1 MKPWLRR
8 IGKASIVVIVL
19 LLLLPLVLFTA
30 LQNDQ
35 VRALAVDRALTEVNA
50 ELPGTIEVGAV
61 EGWLLGNAT
70 IRHVRITD
78 ARGNLAAHLDEATVD
93 FRLLPL
99 VTRSIV
105 VDDIQ
110 AREAT
115 AVVRTYDDDVLN
127 WDLVAEPD
135 PEPTV
140 DPFDWP
146 VYIDNVDLSA
156 SAIAYL
162 DETAELEEVPQALL
176 DWRQQRIADLDDATG
191 ADELRA
197 DWGSGFTPDILQP
210 FAEPRGPVA
219 FWMTQLEADADMS
232 MGGHD
237 LQVSV
242 GELAGR
248 LHSDILPDGLDT
260 SLSDIDVAIGVSTLN
275 VWLHDLYV
283 DGWLEGRDLRV
294 RMTQPTLDDRVA
306 AWEAGDP
313 IEEPFEY
320 LVIDPGVQSVAEAP
334 LQWAV
339 PDVDITAP
347 LHLSG
352 QLALDPQTLAV
363 DAQIDAHNGS
373 APIEIGGFLSDYD
386 ADAPGYDLA
395 IRSDEFV
402 LHEWLPDPEMMPVET
417 AFQVHFEGVG
427 FEPETMA
434 ADVRLRFDDT
444 IIDDQYEADLL
455 FAAIGIEDG
464 VIDGYNL
471 GALTPYLDLLASF
484 RFDPEGQ
491 AVARVKTTADADSD
505 RRAAGFSDR
514 RPQRAELDLDFDAR
528 FDPDFDDVEDLA
540 DHIDAIALSANWE
553 FAELDVDPL
562 QIDSSAGDTT
572 VSVERTSQQL
582 PHYRADYELDAL
594 IRNFQLGD
602 YDLEHL
608 ELADNGQAQLRADRH
623 EPLEVVERFH
633 NDARLQLRA
642 LQSPALSIDSAN
654 ITAAV
659 GRTTGDGHR
668 SNIELGIDVGHL
680 HSDELTAHRL
690 ETAIDGDLGFGD
702 GDIAIDDIHARGTAG
717 VNTLTSDDVAIGGL
731 ESDFDIDLSLTAGA
745 MPIERIET
753 TLDAQ
758 LQDLVADDVA
768 IALAD
773 TEFDGAIDI
782 VDAEFPVA
790 EIAGDL
796 RADIGDLAAD
806 AWSVATV
813 GTDFSGRLDFADS
826 ASITSPAPAELNVDA
841 TGIDGP
847 DLAADSI
854 DAGFDGQLQ
863 MADTDIVLHAL
874 DGNFEAD
881 VAALDAPD
889 AGFETAGIG
898 FDGRLQMN
906 DGEFPLDEL
915 NAAITASVQELSTP
929 DVAIDR
935 VSADFDS
942 DVEFGPGP
950 EPTDVVRHFDVD
962 GTASASELRPTA
974 VDAFADSI
982 DMSIDLGGPF
992 DDPGGD
998 VDIEARDLHFDG
1010 EDIER
1015 VAASL
1020 AIVEQLRRGEL
1031 GVEVQR
1037 RDNEEIR
1044 AGTHFA
1050 FDPGYRAVTLFDLL
1064 LSTDRTEWTSNDDGQ
1079 LRWTEERIEAD
1090 DFRFAS
1096 PHQSM
1101 YADGHFRPDVDQDI
1115 DAAFDLD
1122 FERLIYDLYLDR
1134 FIADIPDLAGRLD
1147 ADIEL
1152 GGTAS
1157 TPTVDLQSSL
1167 DDFHL
1172 DDIGPFDAAAVAAYG
1187 DERLQLH
1194 RLRAHAF
1201 GEEILNAVASLPM
1214 AFAMDGHY
1222 EFFIHRHSDIEL
1234 TFEPQ
1239 QLRRFHQALPVLND
1253 YGVDGLV
1260 SIDFDGSGTIAEP
1273 FLDLDA
1279 ELQDFQMQ
1287 GEIGDD
1293 FIDLRQL
1300 DVLTQLDYQP
1310 ADAGGRGLDFSTD
1323 VVWQDEQAVEI
1334 DASTPFPFEEWLV
1347 AAAEGRDD
1355 PLVWRDEFLDIPFNF
1370 TARAPDFDLQRLPVE
1385 QLRDDNLTG
1394 FADIDVAMTG
1404 TVEHPNGHLAL
1415 ELREA
1420 GWSHFRDFD
1429 FDFDVHVDE
1438 QRAQFDRIHL
1448 NWGDDDIFTASG
1460 LIPLPIS
1467 TILAGQ
1473 PVRDLPIDFQ
1483 ADVHDT
1489 RLSRLSAID
1498 YGFARVDGH
1507 FGASLSLDG
1516 TLRSPEFSADAGI
1529 YDTRLGDRSTG
1540 SLHLEVD
1547 GHDDEIAVDGFLS
1560 REDEPF
1566 LQFDGFAPVYLD
1578 LIELADGADWQADGP
1593 LHFHLD
1599 SERIDLEDVV
1609 PAHLLSNFVVDPEG
1623 LMALDADIDGTWQQV
1638 AATGSFELQDGA
1650 LTLPEV
1656 GRGFENINASLDL
1669 DDDQLHVN
1677 GIELHDGPSY
1687 LELDGVV
1694 EHDQF
1699 IPGELDLSM
1708 DAEQFNLVGFG
1719 VDFPIFLSAEAT
1731 AAGEVLGDPGELDIH
1746 VSGLDVVLT
1755 DEWDRALH
1763 DTDLD
1768 PDIVILDRDRP
1779 TPAAEITDEE
1789 PDEFDG
1795 LNLRTN
1801 IVIDRDAWARHPAG
1815 DINFQADLAAD
1826 ITGDIVAITG
1836 NVDALRG
1843 RLEFLGRRFDVQESE
1858 VIFTGSVPPNP
1869 RLQIEAHHP
1878 LDRAITQALGPP
1890 TTGSEPRV
1898 IFNISGTAEEPRL
1911 ELRSDPAMNDTEILF
1926 VLMTGR
1932 PPDRTDVGREE
1943 GVANQALA
1951 AVSGVFFGLLQDEL
1965 AGNVPVDVLRVEPGV
1980 AGARGGRLE
1989 VGSYLT
1995 NDLFFAYRRQ
2005 FGADE
2010 DVAGNIF
2017 RLEYHFMPRWMVELL
2032 YTDRNE
2038 GELNLFWDVF

>member
-8 IGKASIVVIVL
+8 IGKASIIAIVL
-19 LLLLPLVLFTA
+19 LLLVPLVLFTA
-30 LQNDQ
+30 LQSDQ

-61 EGWLLGNAT
+61 EGLLLGNAT
-70 IRHVRITD
+70 IRSLRITD
-78 ARGNLAAHLDEATVD
+78 ARGNLAAHLDEAAID

-105 VDDIQ
+105 VDDVQ
-110 AREAT
+110 ARAAT
-115 AVVRTYDDDVLN
+115 AVVRTYDDGVLN

-146 VYIDNVDLSA
+146 LYVDNVDISDSA
-156 SAIAYL
+156 VAYL
-162 DETAELEEVPQALL
+162 DETAELEEVPQPLL
-176 DWRQQRIADLDDATG
+176 DWRQQRIADLDGATG

-197 DWGSGFTPDILQP
+197 DWSAGFAPDVLQP

-219 FWMTQLEADADMS
+219 FWMTQLEAGADMS
-232 MGGHD
+232 MRGHD
-237 LQVSV
+237 MEVSV
-242 GELAGR
+242 DEVAGR

-260 SLSDIDVAIGVSTLN
+260 SLSEVDVAIGVSTLN
-275 VWLHDLYV
+275 VWLHELHV
-283 DGWLEGRDLRV
+283 DGWLDGRDLRV

-306 AWEAGDP
+306 AWEAGAP
-313 IEEPFEY
+313 IDEPFEH
-320 LVIDPGVQSVAEAP
+320 LVIDPGVQSIAEAP
-334 LQWAV
+334 LQWAA

-347 LHLSG
+347 LHLHG
-352 QLALDPQTLAV
+352 QLALDPETLAI
-363 DAQIDAHNGS
+363 DAQIDADNGS
-373 APIEIGGFLSDYD
+373 APIEIGGLLSDYD
-386 ADAPGYDLA
+386 ADAPGYDFA
-395 IRSDEFV
+395 IQSQEWV
-402 LHEWLPDPEMMPVET
+402 LQQWLPDPEMTPVQT
-417 AFQVHFEGVG
+417 AFQVHIEGVG

-434 ADVRLRFDDT
+434 ADIRLRFDDT
-444 IIDDQYEADLL
+444 IIDDQYEVDLL
-455 FAAIGIEDG
+455 FAAVGIEDG

-491 AVARVKTTADADSD
+491 AVARVQTTADADSD
-505 RRAAGFSDR
+505 RRAAGFSDL
-514 RPQRAELDLDFDAR
+514 RPQRAELELDFDAR

-540 DHIDAIALSANWE
+540 DHIDSVDLSAHWE
-553 FAELDVDPL
+553 FAGFDVDPL
-562 QIDSSAGDTT
+562 HIDSSTGDTT
-572 VSVERTSQQL
+572 VSVDRTSQDL
-582 PHYRADYELDAL
+582 PHYRADYELDAQL
-594 IRNFQLGD
+594 RQFQLGD
-602 YDLEHL
+602 YDLQHL
-608 ELADNGQAQLRADRH
+608 ELTDTGRAQLRADRE
-623 EPLEVVERFH
+623 EPLEVLERFH

-642 LQSPALSIDSAN
+642 LQSPQLRIDTADIS
-654 ITAAV
+654 AAV

-668 SNIELGIDVGHL
+668 SDIALGVDVGHL
-680 HSDELTAHRL
+680 HSDELTARRI
-690 ETAIDGDLGFGD
+690 EAAIDGDLGFGD
-702 GDIAIDDIHARGTAG
+702 GDIAIDDIRARGTAG
-717 VNTLTSDDVAIGGL
+717 VNTLTSDDVVIGEL
-731 ESDFDIDLSLTAGA
+731 ASDFDVDLSLADGA

-753 TLDAQ
+753 AFDAQ
-758 LQDLVADDVA
+758 IRDLAADDVA
-768 IALAD
+768 IASAD
-773 TEFDGAIDI
+773 TDFDGAIDL

-790 EIAGDL
+790 QLVGDL
-796 RADIGDLAAD
+796 RADIGELTAD
-806 AWSVATV
+806 EWSVATV
-813 GTDFSGRLDFADS
+813 GTDFSGQLDFADS
-826 ASITSPAPAELNVDA
+826 TSLAAPAPARLNVDA

-847 DLAADSI
+847 DLVAESI
-854 DAGFDGQLQ
+854 SAGFDGQLQ
-863 MADTDIVLHAL
+863 MADTDILLREL
-874 DGNFEAD
+874 DGIIEAD
-881 VAALDAPD
+881 VVALDAPD
-889 AGFETAGIG
+889 AGFDTAEAG
-898 FDGRLQMN
+898 FDGRLQTG
-906 DGEFPLDEL
+906 DGEFPLTEL
-915 NAAITASVQELSTP
+915 DAAINATVQGLATP
-929 DVAIDR
+929 DVAISDIG
-935 VSADFDS
+935 ADFDS

-950 EPTDVVRHFDVD
+950 EPADLVQHFNLD
-962 GTASASELRPTA
+962 GTASATELRPTA

-982 DMSIDLGGPF
+982 DLAIDLGGPF

-998 VDIEARDLHFDG
+998 VDVEARDLSFDG

-1020 AIVEQLRRGEL
+1020 SIVEQLRRGEL
-1031 GVEVQR
+1031 DVEVQP
-1037 RDNEEIR
+1037 RDEEEIR

-1050 FDPGYRAVTLFDLL
+1050 FDSGYRAVTLFDLL
-1064 LSTDRTEWTSNDDGQ
+1064 LATDRTEWTSNDGGQ
-1079 LRWTEERIEAD
+1079 LRWTGERIEAD
-1090 DFRFAS
+1090 DLRFAG

-1101 YADGHFRPDVDQDI
+1101 YADGYFHPDVDQDLN
-1115 DAAFDLD
+1115 AAIELD

-1134 FIADIPDLAGRLD
+1134 LIADLPDLAGRLD
-1147 ADIEL
+1147 ADIDL

-1157 TPTVDLQSSL
+1157 RPTVDLHSAL

-1172 DDIGPFDAAAVAAYG
+1172 DDIGPFDAAAVAAYD
-1187 DERLQLH
+1187 DERLHLH

-1222 EFFIHRHSDIEL
+1222 EFFIHRHTDIEL
-1234 TFEPQ
+1234 AFEPQ
-1239 QLRRFHQALPVLND
+1239 QLRQFHQALPVLND

-1273 FLDLDA
+1273 FLELDA
-1279 ELQDFQMQ
+1279 ELEDFQMQ
-1287 GEIGDD
+1287 GEIGED
-1293 FIDLRQL
+1293 FIDLRDL
-1300 DVLTQLDYQP
+1300 DVGTQLAYQP
-1310 ADAGGRGLDFSTD
+1310 ADAGGDGLHFSTD
-1323 VVWQDEQAVEI
+1323 VVWQDEPAVDV

-1355 PLVWRDEFLDIPFNF
+1355 PLVWRDEFLDIPFDF
-1370 TARAPDFDLQRLPVE
+1370 SARAPDFDLRRLPFE

-1394 FADIDVAMTG
+1394 FADIDAALTG
-1404 TVEHPNGHLAL
+1404 TVEQPTGHLAL

-1420 GWSHFRDFD
+1420 GWSHFRGFD
-1429 FDFDVHVDE
+1429 FDFEVHIDD

-1467 TILAGQ
+1467 TILAGE

-1529 YDTRLGDRSTG
+1529 FNTRLGDRSTG

-1547 GHDDEIAVDGFLS
+1547 GHDDQVAVDGMLT

-1566 LQFDGFAPVYLD
+1566 LQFDGTAPVYLD

-1599 SERIDLEDVV
+1599 SDRIALEEVV
-1609 PAHLLSNFVVDPEG
+1609 PVHLLSNYIVDPEG
-1623 LMALDADIDGTWQQV
+1623 IMALEADIDGTWQQV
-1638 AATGSFELQDGA
+1638 AATGSFELHDGA

-1656 GRGFENINASLDL
+1656 GRGFENINASIDL
-1669 DDDQLHVN
+1669 DDDQLHIN

-1699 IPGELDLSM
+1699 IPGDLDLSL

-1719 VDFPIFLSAEAT
+1719 VDFPVFLTAEAT
-1731 AAGEVLGDPGELDIH
+1731 AAGDVLGDPGQLDIH

-1755 DEWDRALH
+1755 DEWDRTLH
-1763 DTDLD
+1763 ATDLD

-1779 TPAAEITDEE
+1779 TPAADIADEE
-1789 PDEFDG
+1789 PDEFEG
-1795 LNLRTN
+1795 LNLRVN

-1815 DINFQADLAAD
+1815 DVNFQADLAAD